1 MRLFLLS
8 LLTCAASFSSHA
20 QEPVPHV
27 VPKAAVAK
35 LEKVRRNTLNAVVI
49 GQHTADLPP
58 ESRPML
64 NRLLVQSAVDFLAI
78 TTRNPT
84 KDAYLRSLDLGLTR
98 IVPLVPKAQD
108 REQVAEYFQD
118 LLDIV
123 GLDSSEGRLTAFVEG
138 GQRKP

>member
-8 LLTCAASFSSHA
+8 LLACVASFSSHA

-27 VPKAAVAK
+27 VPKEAVAK

-49 GQHTADLPP
+49 GQRTADLPP

-64 NRLLVQSAVDFLAI
+64 NRLLVQSATEFLAL
-78 TTRNPT
+78 TTRSPT
-84 KDAYLRSLDLGLTR
+84 KDAYLRTLEMGLTR
-98 IVPLVPKAQD
+98 LMPLVPKVQD

-138 GQRKP
+138 GPPKQ